1 MHSDVVDKP
10 PFDERLPF
18 MRVVE
23 EFTHGNGRG
32 AVLPNL
38 LEVGQVFWR
47 QRILK
52 KEHVKLL
59 RLLAE
64 LHRLVGCEPLVHIV
78 QQFDFLAKLLAAN
91 FEQLQRATE
100 IVSRFE
106 EWLVM
111 QRLNRRVSASSR
123 PVARHARNAD
133 LYPNIAE

>member
-10 PFDERLPF
+10 SFDERLPF

-38 LEVGQVFWR
+38 LEVGQIFWR

-52 KEHVKLL
+52 KKHVKLL

-78 QQFDFLAKLLAAN
+78 QQFDFLAKLLAAD
-91 FEQLQRATE
+91 FEQLQRAAE

-106 EWLVM
+106 EWLVV
-111 QRLNRRVSASSR
+111 QRLDRGVSASS
-123 PVARHARNAD
+123 PAVPPPAWNAD
-133 LYPNIAE
+133 LHPNIAE